1 MRRLTKWMVP
11 VLALTLVAAACG
23 GDDDSSAG
31 GGDSAPTTQA
41 ATTPPADGG
50 DGDGAAP
57 PAPTGDEA
65 AAPTPA
71 ADTEEVTLTQ
81 GDSGSAAAAVVS
93 GNLLDEIKDRGTLRV
108 GMVLQFEPQM
118 YIDENGEPAGYDVD
132 LMNMLADDLGVE
144 LEINNLEFDA
154 MIPGLL
160 ARQFDMASVGL
171 VGRPARLEQLWFT
184 CPYVPY
190 GQVVVVNNDSAVK
203 TRSDLNSSDVTMT
216 ALSGSTAANLI
227 SKEFSEA
234 NLVELDQA
242 PAFLEVASGRADAIV
257 VENYLAQPFVAEN
270 PTTSILDPTDPF
282 LAAEYGA
289 WALPRGEVVWLEYL
303 NGWLG
308 YYIARGTLDDL
319 YEKHIDTSPGMPACT

>member
-1 MRRLTKWMVP
+1 MKTLMRLLVP
-11 VLALTLVAAACG
+11 LVVLTLVAAACG
-23 GDDDSSAG
+23 DGDDDA
-31 GGDSAPTTQA
+31 APVS
-41 ATTPPADGG
+41 PPAEAPAPAD
-50 DGDGAAP
+50 AAP
-57 PAPTGDEA
+57 APADEAPASEDAAPAPAE
-65 AAPTPA
+65 
-71 ADTEEVTLTQ
+71 EEVTLTQ
-81 GDSGSAAAAVVS
+81 ADPGAAAQAVVN
-93 GNLLDEIKDRGTLRV
+93 GNLLDEIKDRGTLKV

-118 YIDENGEPAGYDVD
+118 YIDENGDPAGYDVD
-132 LMNMLADDLGVE
+132 LMHMLAEDLGVE
-144 LEINNLEFDA
+144 LEIADLEFEA
-154 MIPGLL
+154 MIPGVL
-160 ARQFDMASVGL
+160 ARQFDLASVGL

-216 ALSGSTAANLI
+216 ALAGSTAANLI

-234 NLVELDQA
+234 NLVELDQS

-270 PTTSILDPTDPF
+270 PTTSILDPSDPF

-308 YYIARGTLDDL
+308 YYNARGTLDDL
-319 YEKHIDTSPGMPACT
+319 YEKHIDESPGIPACT

>member
-1 MRRLTKWMVP
+1 MIKWLVP
-11 VLALTLVAAACG
+11 VLALALVAAACG
-23 GDDDSSAG
+23 GDDGDG
-31 GGDSAPTTQA
+31 GAAPPPAPAPEAA
-41 ATTPPADGG
+41 ATPAPADGG
-50 DGDGAAP
+50 DAPAAP
-57 PAPTGDEA
+57 AEAPAPDP
-65 AAPTPA
+65 APVE
-71 ADTEEVTLTQ
+71 EEVTLSQ
-81 GDSGSAAAAVVS
+81 GESGSAAQGVVS

-132 LMNMLADDLGVE
+132 LMHMLAEDLGVE
-144 LEINNLEFDA
+144 LEINDLEFDA
-154 MIPGLL
+154 MIPGVL
-160 ARQFDMASVGL
+160 ARQFDLASVGL

-216 ALSGSTAANLI
+216 ALAGSTAANLI

-234 NLVELDQA
+234 TLVELDQA

-289 WALPRGEVVWLEYL
+289 FALPRGEVVWLEYL

>member
-1 MRRLTKWMVP
+1 MKLLVP
-11 VLALTLVAAACG
+11 LVALSLIAAACG
-23 GDDDSSAG
+23 DGDDDAAPAPAPAEAPAAADDAAPAPAD
-31 GGDSAPTTQA
+31 DSAPA
-41 ATTPPADGG
+41 PAED
-50 DGDGAAP
+50 AAP
-57 PAPTGDEA
+57 A
-65 AAPTPA
+65 PA
-71 ADTEEVTLTQ
+71 AEEEEVTLSQ
-81 GDSGSAAAAVVS
+81 GDSGSAAQAVVS
-93 GNLLDEIKDRGTLRV
+93 GNLLDEIKDRGSLRV

-132 LMNMLADDLGVE
+132 LMHMLAEDLGVE
-144 LEINNLEFDA
+144 LDIHNLEFDA

-216 ALSGSTAANLI
+216 ALAGSTAANLI

-289 WALPRGEVVWLEYL
+289 FALPRGEVVWLEYL

>member
-1 MRRLTKWMVP
+1 MRKSLKLLVP
-11 VLALTLVAAACG
+11 LMAVALLAAACG
-23 GDDDSSAG
+23 DGDD
-31 GGDSAPTTQA
+31 
-41 ATTPPADGG
+41 
-50 DGDGAAP
+50 
-57 PAPTGDEA
+57 E

-71 ADTEEVTLTQ
+71 PAEAPAPADAAPAPADDEGAAPEPAPAPAEEEVTLTQ
-81 GDSGSAAAAVVS
+81 ADPGSAAQAVVS

-132 LMNMLADDLGVE
+132 LMHMLAEDLGVE
-144 LEINNLEFDA
+144 LEINDLEFDA
-154 MIPGLL
+154 MIPGVL
-160 ARQFDMASVGL
+160 ARQFDLASVGL

-216 ALSGSTAANLI
+216 ALAGSTAANLI

-289 WALPRGEVVWLEYL
+289 FALPRGEVVWLEYL

>member
-1 MRRLTKWMVP
+1 MKLLVP
-11 VLALTLVAAACG
+11 LVALSLVAAACG
-23 GDDDSSAG
+23 DGDDDA
-31 GGDSAPTTQA
+31 APA
-41 ATTPPADGG
+41 PAPAEAPAPAD
-50 DGDGAAP
+50 DAAP
-57 PAPTGDEA
+57 APAEE
-65 AAPTPA
+65 
-71 ADTEEVTLTQ
+71 EEVTLSQ
-81 GDSGSAAAAVVS
+81 GDSGSAAQAVVS

-132 LMNMLADDLGVE
+132 LMHMLAEDLGVE
-144 LEINNLEFDA
+144 LEINDLEFEA
-154 MIPGLL
+154 MIPGVL
-160 ARQFDMASVGL
+160 ARQFDLASVGL

-216 ALSGSTAANLI
+216 ALAGSTAANLI

-289 WALPRGEVVWLEYL
+289 FALPRGEVVWLEYL
-303 NGWLG
+303 NGWLA
-308 YYIARGTLDDL
+308 YYISRGTLDEV
-319 YEKHIDTSPGMPACT
+319 YERHIGPTEGMPACN

>member
-1 MRRLTKWMVP
+1 MKLLVP
-11 VLALTLVAAACG
+11 LVALSLVAAACG
-23 GDDDSSAG
+23 DGDDDA
-31 GGDSAPTTQA
+31 APA
-41 ATTPPADGG
+41 PAPAEAPAPAD
-50 DGDGAAP
+50 DAAP
-57 PAPTGDEA
+57 APADDAAPAPAED
-65 AAPTPA
+65 AAPAPA
-71 ADTEEVTLTQ
+71 EEEEVTLSQ
-81 GDSGSAAAAVVS
+81 GDSGSAAQAVVS

-132 LMNMLADDLGVE
+132 LMHMLAEDLGVE
-144 LEINNLEFDA
+144 LEINDLEFEA
-154 MIPGLL
+154 MIPGVL
-160 ARQFDMASVGL
+160 ARQFDLASVGL

-216 ALSGSTAANLI
+216 ALAGSTAANLI

-289 WALPRGEVVWLEYL
+289 FALPRGEVVWLEYL

-319 YEKHIDTSPGMPACT
+319 YEKHIDTSPGIPACT

>member
-1 MRRLTKWMVP
+1 MRRLMKLLVP
-11 VLALTLVAAACG
+11 LVALSLIAAACG
-23 GDDDSSAG
+23 
-31 GGDSAPTTQA
+31 
-41 ATTPPADGG
+41 
-50 DGDGAAP
+50 DGD
-57 PAPTGDEA
+57 DEA
-65 AAPTPA
+65 APAPAPA
-71 ADTEEVTLTQ
+71 EAPAPADAAPAPAEEDDAVAPAEAPAPAEEEEEVTLSQ
-81 GDSGSAAAAVVS
+81 GDSGSAAQTVVS
-93 GNLLDEIKDRGTLRV
+93 GNLLDEIKDRGTLKV

-118 YIDENGEPAGYDVD
+118 YIDENGDPAGYDVD
-132 LMNMLADDLGVE
+132 LMRMLAEDLGVE
-144 LEINNLEFDA
+144 LEINDLEFDA

-216 ALSGSTAANLI
+216 ALAGSTAANLI

-319 YEKHIDTSPGMPACT
+319 YEKHIDTSPGIPNCT

>member
-1 MRRLTKWMVP
+1 MIKWLVP
-11 VLALTLVAAACG
+11 VLALALVAAACG
-23 GDDDSSAG
+23 GDDGDG
-31 GGDSAPTTQA
+31 GAAPPPAPAPEAA
-41 ATTPPADGG
+41 ATPAPADGG
-50 DGDGAAP
+50 DAPAAP
-57 PAPTGDEA
+57 AEAPAPDP
-65 AAPTPA
+65 APVE
-71 ADTEEVTLTQ
+71 EEVTLSQ
-81 GDSGSAAAAVVS
+81 GESGSAAQAVVS

-132 LMNMLADDLGVE
+132 LMHMLADDLGVE
-144 LEINNLEFDA
+144 LEINDLEFDA
-154 MIPGLL
+154 MIPGVL
-160 ARQFDMASVGL
+160 ARQFDLASVGL

-216 ALSGSTAANLI
+216 ALAGSTAANLI

-289 WALPRGEVVWLEYL
+289 FALPRGEVVWLEYL

-319 YEKHIDTSPGMPACT
+319 YEKHIDTSPGIPACT

>member
-1 MRRLTKWMVP
+1 MKLLVP
-11 VLALTLVAAACG
+11 LVAVALIAAACG
-23 GDDDSSAG
+23 DGDDDAAPAAPAPAEAPAPADDAAPAPAD
-31 GGDSAPTTQA
+31 DSAPA
-41 ATTPPADGG
+41 PAED
-50 DGDGAAP
+50 AAP
-57 PAPTGDEA
+57 APAEE
-65 AAPTPA
+65 
-71 ADTEEVTLTQ
+71 EEVTLSQ
-81 GDSGSAAAAVVS
+81 GESGSAAQAVVS

-118 YIDENGEPAGYDVD
+118 YIDENGDPAGYDVD
-132 LMNMLADDLGVE
+132 LMHMLAEDLGVE
-144 LEINNLEFDA
+144 LDIHDLEFDA

-216 ALSGSTAANLI
+216 ALAGSTAANLI

-289 WALPRGEVVWLEYL
+289 FALPRGEVVWLEYL

>member
-1 MRRLTKWMVP
+1 MIKWMVP
-11 VLALTLVAAACG
+11 VLALALVAAACG
-23 GDDDSSAG
+23 GDDSDSAAP
-31 GGDSAPTTQA
+31 DTDAAPTT
-41 ATTPPADGG
+41 
-50 DGDGAAP
+50 
-57 PAPTGDEA
+57 EA
-65 AAPTPA
+65 AAPAAPSGDGEAAAPAPSGDGEAAAPA
-71 ADTEEVTLTQ
+71 APAEEEVTLTQ
-81 GDSGSAAAAVVS
+81 GESGSAAQTVVS

-118 YIDENGEPAGYDVD
+118 YIDENGDPAGYDVD
-132 LMNMLADDLGVE
+132 LMHMLAEDLGVE
-144 LEINNLEFDA
+144 LEINDLEFDA

-216 ALSGSTAANLI
+216 ALAGSTAANLI
-227 SKEFSEA
+227 SKDFSEA
-234 NLVELDQA
+234 TLVELDQA

-319 YEKHIDTSPGMPACT
+319 YEQHIDTSPGIPNCT

>member
-1 MRRLTKWMVP
+1 MKLLVP
-11 VLALTLVAAACG
+11 LVALSLVAAACG
-23 GDDDSSAG
+23 GGDDDA
-31 GGDSAPTTQA
+31 APVPAPAEAPAPAEDA
-41 ATTPPADGG
+41 APAPAED
-50 DGDGAAP
+50 DDAAPAADAAPAP
-57 PAPTGDEA
+57 PAE
-65 AAPTPA
+65 
-71 ADTEEVTLTQ
+71 EEVTLSQ
-81 GDSGSAAAAVVS
+81 GESGSAAQAVVS
-93 GNLLDEIKDRGTLRV
+93 GNLLDEIKDRGTLKV

-132 LMNMLADDLGVE
+132 LMHMLAEDLGVE
-144 LEINNLEFDA
+144 LEINDLEFDA

-216 ALSGSTAANLI
+216 ALAGSTAANLI
-227 SKEFSEA
+227 SKDFSEA
-234 NLVELDQA
+234 TLVELDQA

-319 YEKHIDTSPGMPACT
+319 YEKHIDTSPGIPNCT

>member
-1 MRRLTKWMVP
+1 MKLLVP
-11 VLALTLVAAACG
+11 LVALSLIAAACG
-23 GDDDSSAG
+23 DGDDDA
-31 GGDSAPTTQA
+31 APAPAPAEAPA
-41 ATTPPADGG
+41 AADDAAPAPAD
-50 DGDGAAP
+50 DAAP
-57 PAPTGDEA
+57 APAEDAAPAPA
-65 AAPTPA
+65 AEE
-71 ADTEEVTLTQ
+71 EEVTLSQ
-81 GDSGSAAAAVVS
+81 GDSGSAAQAVVS
-93 GNLLDEIKDRGTLRV
+93 GNLLDEIKDRGSLRV

-132 LMNMLADDLGVE
+132 LMHMLAEDLGVE
-144 LEINNLEFDA
+144 LDIHNLEFDA

-216 ALSGSTAANLI
+216 ALAGSTAANLI

-289 WALPRGEVVWLEYL
+289 FALPRGEVVWLEYL

>member
-1 MRRLTKWMVP
+1 MRSILKLLVP
-11 VLALTLVAAACG
+11 LLAVALIAAACG
-23 GDDDSSAG
+23 
-31 GGDSAPTTQA
+31 
-41 ATTPPADGG
+41 
-50 DGDGAAP
+50 DGDGEAAP
-57 PAPTGDEA
+57 APAPAEAPAPAPADDA
-65 AAPTPA
+65 AAPTDDAAAPTEDTAAPA
-71 ADTEEVTLTQ
+71 EEEVTLTQ
-81 GDSGSAAAAVVS
+81 GESGSAAQAVVS
-93 GNLLDEIKDRGTLRV
+93 GNLLDEIKDRGTLKV

-132 LMNMLADDLGVE
+132 LMHMLAEDLGVE
-144 LEINNLEFDA
+144 LEISDLEFEA
-154 MIPGLL
+154 MIPGVL

-216 ALSGSTAANLI
+216 ALAGSTAANLI

-319 YEKHIDTSPGMPACT
+319 YEKHIDQSPGIPACN

>member
-1 MRRLTKWMVP
+1 MKLLVP
-11 VLALTLVAAACG
+11 LVALSLIAAACG
-23 GDDDSSAG
+23 DGDDDA
-31 GGDSAPTTQA
+31 APAPAPAEAPA
-41 ATTPPADGG
+41 AADDAAPAPAD
-50 DGDGAAP
+50 DAAP
-57 PAPTGDEA
+57 APAEDAAPAPA
-65 AAPTPA
+65 AEE
-71 ADTEEVTLTQ
+71 EEVTLSQ
-81 GDSGSAAAAVVS
+81 GDSGSAAQAVVS
-93 GNLLDEIKDRGTLRV
+93 GNLLDEIKDRGSLRV

-132 LMNMLADDLGVE
+132 LMHMLAEDLGVE
-144 LEINNLEFDA
+144 LDIHNLEFDA

-216 ALSGSTAANLI
+216 ALAGSTAANLI

-289 WALPRGEVVWLEYL
+289 FALPRGEVVWLEYL

-319 YEKHIDTSPGMPACT
+319 YEKHIDTSPGIPACS

>member
-1 MRRLTKWMVP
+1 MKLLVP
-11 VLALTLVAAACG
+11 LVALSLIAAACG
-23 GDDDSSAG
+23 
-31 GGDSAPTTQA
+31 
-41 ATTPPADGG
+41 
-50 DGDGAAP
+50 DGD
-57 PAPTGDEA
+57 DEA
-65 AAPTPA
+65 APAPAPA
-71 ADTEEVTLTQ
+71 EAPAPADAAPAPAEEDDAVAPAEAPAPAEEEEEVTLSQ
-81 GDSGSAAAAVVS
+81 GDSGSAAQTVVS
-93 GNLLDEIKDRGTLRV
+93 GNLLDEIKDRGTLKV

-132 LMNMLADDLGVE
+132 LMRMLAEDLGVE
-144 LEINNLEFDA
+144 LEINDLEFDA

-216 ALSGSTAANLI
+216 ALAGSTAANLI

-319 YEKHIDTSPGMPACT
+319 YEKHIDTSPGIPNCT